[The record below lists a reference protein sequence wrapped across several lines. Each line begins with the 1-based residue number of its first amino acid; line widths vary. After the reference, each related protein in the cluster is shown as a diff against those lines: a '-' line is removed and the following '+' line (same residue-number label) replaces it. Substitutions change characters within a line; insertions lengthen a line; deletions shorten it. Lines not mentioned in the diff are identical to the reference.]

1 MAQEN
6 WRNKVALN
14 LYKLENSNGM
24 TAEQERII
32 NLTKALNQHNY
43 NYYVLSNPTISDFEF
58 DKMLE
63 ELADLEKRFPEFRQP
78 DSPTLR
84 VGSDISNEFKTVA
97 HDYRMLSLGNTYSEG
112 EITEFYN
119 RIVKEIEQ
127 KPEIIC
133 ELKFDGA
140 SISVKYENGQF
151 VRAVTRGDGEK
162 GDDVTENIRTV
173 KSIPLSINSTELPDK
188 FEIRGEIIMPHKSF
202 DALNAE
208 RLEIGDTP
216 FANCR
221 NATSGSIKLI
231 NPKEVAKR
239 GLDCYFYY
247 MMGRNLPAKTHYE
260 CMQVLRKAGFKISD
274 HVKLCHSLQE
284 IFDFIHYW
292 DTERRNLPFDI
303 DGIVLKVNSY
313 AQQEMLG
320 FTAKNPRW
328 AIAYKFK
335 AEQVSTR
342 LLSIDYQ
349 VGRTGAIT
357 PVANLE
363 PVQLAGTVVK
373 RASLH
378 NADQIAL
385 LDIRVGDMVYVEKG
399 GEIIPKIVGVESHD
413 VFSEK
418 TQFITKCPECGAELV
433 RVEGEAKHFC
443 PNSNNCPPQ
452 IKGKIEHF
460 VSRKAMNIETIGE
473 ETVALMYD
481 AGLVHNIADLY
492 DLTKEQVLKLDR
504 MADKSAEN
512 IISGIENSKQVPFER
527 VVYALGIRHVGET
540 MAKKLAFAMK
550 DIETLSNATVEQ
562 LVAVGDIGE
571 IIAQSIV
578 DYFSND
584 DNVKIVARLI
594 DAGLQF
600 KVKEQEKL
608 SSSLDGMSVIISGTF
623 THYSR
628 DEIKKVIELHGG
640 KNVSSIS
647 KNTDLFVTGENI
659 GPAKLEKATKL
670 NIKMVDEEEF
680 RKMIGVSDQSMND
693 LLSDI
698 AENISGY
705 RENHINND
713 NDTYRLAE

>member
-1 MAQEN
+1 
-6 WRNKVALN
+6 
-14 LYKLENSNGM
+14 M

-32 NLTKALNQHNY
+32 ALTKALNQHNY

-173 KSIPLSINSTELPDK
+173 KSIPLSINSAELPDK

-208 RLEIGDTP
+208 RMEIGDTP

-260 CMQVLRKAGFKISD
+260 CMQVLRRAGFKISD

-512 IISGIENSKQVPFER
+512 IIKGIESSKQVPFER

-680 RKMIGVSDQSMND
+680 RRMIGE
-693 LLSDI
+693 I
-698 AENISGY
+698 
-705 RENHINND
+705 
-713 NDTYRLAE
+713 

>member
-1 MAQEN
+1 M
-6 WRNKVALN
+6 
-14 LYKLENSNGM
+14 
-24 TAEQERII
+24 
-32 NLTKALNQHNY
+32 
-43 NYYVLSNPTISDFEF
+43 LSNPTISDFEF

-173 KSIPLSINSTELPDK
+173 KSIPLSIDSSELPDK

-208 RLEIGDTP
+208 RIEIGDTP

-260 CMQVLRKAGFKISD
+260 CMQVLRRAGFKISD

-363 PVQLAGTVVK
+363 PVQLAGTIVK

-512 IISGIENSKQVPFER
+512 IINGIESSKQVPFER

-540 MAKKLAFAMK
+540 MAKKLAFALK

-571 IIAQSIV
+571 VIAQSIV

-584 DNVKIVARLI
+584 ENVKIVARLI

-608 SSSLDGMSVIISGTF
+608 SSSLEGMSVIISGTF

-670 NIKMVDEEEF
+670 NIKMVDEDEF
-680 RKMIGVSDQSMND
+680 RRMIG
-693 LLSDI
+693 
-698 AENISGY
+698 
-705 RENHINND
+705 D
-713 NDTYRLAE
+713 NG

>member
-1 MAQEN
+1 
-6 WRNKVALN
+6 
-14 LYKLENSNGM
+14 M
-24 TAEQERII
+24 TVEQERII
-32 NLTKALNQHNY
+32 SLTKVLNQHNY

-78 DSPTLR
+78 DSPTMR

-173 KSIPLSINSTELPDK
+173 KSIPLSINSAELPDK

-208 RLEIGDTP
+208 RIEIGDTP

-260 CMQVLRKAGFKISD
+260 CMQVLRRAGFKISD

-363 PVQLAGTVVK
+363 PVQLAGTIVK

-512 IISGIENSKQVPFER
+512 IIKGIESSKQVPFER

-540 MAKKLAFAMK
+540 MAKKLAFALK

-571 IIAQSIV
+571 VIAQSIV
-578 DYFSND
+578 DYFAND

-608 SSSLDGMSVIISGTF
+608 SSSLEGLSVIISGTF

-670 NIKMVDEEEF
+670 NIKMVDEDEF
-680 RKMIGVSDQSMND
+680 RRMIG
-693 LLSDI
+693 
-698 AENISGY
+698 ENG
-705 RENHINND
+705 
-713 NDTYRLAE
+713 

>member
-1 MAQEN
+1 
-6 WRNKVALN
+6 
-14 LYKLENSNGM
+14 M

-32 NLTKALNQHNY
+32 SLTKVLNQHNY
-43 NYYVLSNPTISDFEF
+43 NYYVLNNPTISDFEF

-173 KSIPLSINSTELPDK
+173 KSIPLSIDSSELPDK

-208 RLEIGDTP
+208 RIEIGDTP

-260 CMQVLRKAGFKISD
+260 CMQVLRRAGFKISD

-363 PVQLAGTVVK
+363 PVQLAGTIVK

-512 IISGIENSKQVPFER
+512 IIKGIESSKQVPFER

-540 MAKKLAFAMK
+540 MAKKLAFALK

-571 IIAQSIV
+571 VIAQSIV

-608 SSSLDGMSVIISGTF
+608 SSSLEGLSVIISGTF

-670 NIKMVDEEEF
+670 NIKMVNEDEF
-680 RKMIGVSDQSMND
+680 RKIIGD
-693 LLSDI
+693 
-698 AENISGY
+698 E
-705 RENHINND
+705 
-713 NDTYRLAE
+713 

>member
-1 MAQEN
+1 
-6 WRNKVALN
+6 
-14 LYKLENSNGM
+14 M

-32 NLTKALNQHNY
+32 NLTKVLNQHNY
-43 NYYVLSNPTISDFEF
+43 NYYVLNNPTISDFEF

-173 KSIPLSINSTELPDK
+173 KSIPLSINSAELPDK

-512 IISGIENSKQVPFER
+512 IISGIESSKQVPFER

-600 KVKEQEKL
+600 KVQEQEKL
-608 SSSLDGMSVIISGTF
+608 SSSLEGMSVIISGTF

-680 RKMIGVSDQSMND
+680 RKMIG
-693 LLSDI
+693 
-698 AENISGY
+698 ENG
-705 RENHINND
+705 
-713 NDTYRLAE
+713 

>member
-1 MAQEN
+1 
-6 WRNKVALN
+6 
-14 LYKLENSNGM
+14 M

-32 NLTKALNQHNY
+32 SLTKVLNQHNY

-173 KSIPLSINSTELPDK
+173 KSIPLSINSAELPDK

-208 RLEIGDTP
+208 RIEIGDTP

-260 CMQVLRKAGFKISD
+260 CMQVLRRAGFKISD

-363 PVQLAGTVVK
+363 PVQLAGTIVK

-512 IISGIENSKQVPFER
+512 IIKGIESSKQVPFER

-540 MAKKLAFAMK
+540 MAKKLAFALK

-571 IIAQSIV
+571 VIAQSIV
-578 DYFSND
+578 DYFA
-584 DNVKIVARLI
+584 NVENLKIVARLI

-608 SSSLDGMSVIISGTF
+608 SSSLEGLSVIISGTF

-670 NIKMVDEEEF
+670 NIKMVDEDEF
-680 RKMIGVSDQSMND
+680 RRMIG
-693 LLSDI
+693 
-698 AENISGY
+698 ENG
-705 RENHINND
+705 
-713 NDTYRLAE
+713 

>member
-1 MAQEN
+1 
-6 WRNKVALN
+6 
-14 LYKLENSNGM
+14 
-24 TAEQERII
+24 
-32 NLTKALNQHNY
+32 
-43 NYYVLSNPTISDFEF
+43 
-58 DKMLE
+58 
-63 ELADLEKRFPEFRQP
+63 
-78 DSPTLR
+78 
-84 VGSDISNEFKTVA
+84 
-97 HDYRMLSLGNTYSEG
+97 
-112 EITEFYN
+112 
-119 RIVKEIEQ
+119 
-127 KPEIIC
+127 
-133 ELKFDGA
+133 
-140 SISVKYENGQF
+140 
-151 VRAVTRGDGEK
+151 
-162 GDDVTENIRTV
+162 
-173 KSIPLSINSTELPDK
+173 
-188 FEIRGEIIMPHKSF
+188 
-202 DALNAE
+202 
-208 RLEIGDTP
+208 
-216 FANCR
+216 
-221 NATSGSIKLI
+221 
-231 NPKEVAKR
+231 
-239 GLDCYFYY
+239 
-247 MMGRNLPAKTHYE
+247 
-260 CMQVLRKAGFKISD
+260 MQVLRRAGFKISD

-363 PVQLAGTVVK
+363 PVQLAGTIVK

-433 RVEGEAKHFC
+433 RIEGEAKHFC

-512 IISGIENSKQVPFER
+512 IIKGIESSKQVPFER

-540 MAKKLAFAMK
+540 MAKKLAFALK
-550 DIETLSNATVEQ
+550 DIETLSSATVEQ

-571 IIAQSIV
+571 VIAQSIV

-584 DNVKIVARLI
+584 ENVKIVVRLI

-608 SSSLDGMSVIISGTF
+608 SSSLEGMSVIISGTF

-670 NIKMVDEEEF
+670 NIKMVDEDEF
-680 RKMIGVSDQSMND
+680 RRMIG
-693 LLSDI
+693 
-698 AENISGY
+698 ENG
-705 RENHINND
+705 
-713 NDTYRLAE
+713 

>member
-1 MAQEN
+1 
-6 WRNKVALN
+6 
-14 LYKLENSNGM
+14 M

-32 NLTKALNQHNY
+32 NLTKVLNQHNY

-63 ELADLEKRFPEFRQP
+63 ELTNLEKRFPEFRQP

-84 VGSDISNEFKTVA
+84 VGSDISNEFQPVA

-173 KSIPLSINSTELPDK
+173 KSIPLSIDSSELPDK
-188 FEIRGEIIMPHKSF
+188 FEIRGEIIMPHKRF

-208 RLEIGDTP
+208 RIEIGDTP

-260 CMQVLRKAGFKISD
+260 CMQVLRRAGFKISD

-363 PVQLAGTVVK
+363 PVQLAGTIVK

-433 RVEGEAKHFC
+433 RVDGEAKHFC

-512 IISGIENSKQVPFER
+512 IIKGIESSKQVPFER

-540 MAKKLAFAMK
+540 MAKKLAFALK
-550 DIETLSNATVEQ
+550 DVETLSSATVEQ

-571 IIAQSIV
+571 VIAQSIV

-584 DNVKIVARLI
+584 ENVKIVARLI

-608 SSSLDGMSVIISGTF
+608 SSSLEGMSVIISGTF

-680 RKMIGVSDQSMND
+680 RRMIG
-693 LLSDI
+693 
-698 AENISGY
+698 EN
-705 RENHINND
+705 
-713 NDTYRLAE
+713 

>member
-1 MAQEN
+1 
-6 WRNKVALN
+6 
-14 LYKLENSNGM
+14 M

-32 NLTKALNQHNY
+32 SLTKVLNQHNY
-43 NYYVLSNPTISDFEF
+43 NYYVLNNPTISDFEF

-78 DSPTLR
+78 DSPTMR

-127 KPEIIC
+127 EPEIIC

-140 SISVKYENGQF
+140 SISVKYDNGQF

-173 KSIPLSINSTELPDK
+173 KSIPLSIDSSELPDK

-208 RLEIGDTP
+208 RIEIGDTP

-260 CMQVLRKAGFKISD
+260 CMQVLRRAGFKISD
-274 HVKLCHSLQE
+274 HIKLCHSLQE

-363 PVQLAGTVVK
+363 PVQLAGTIVK

-413 VFSEK
+413 IFSEK

-512 IISGIENSKQVPFER
+512 IIKGIESSKQVPFER

-540 MAKKLAFAMK
+540 MAKKLAFALK
-550 DIETLSNATVEQ
+550 DIETLSCATVEQ

-571 IIAQSIV
+571 VIAQSIV

-584 DNVKIVARLI
+584 ENVKIVARLI

-600 KVKEQEKL
+600 KVQEQEKL
-608 SSSLDGMSVIISGTF
+608 SSSLEGLSVIISGTF

-670 NIKMVDEEEF
+670 NIKMVDEDEF
-680 RKMIGVSDQSMND
+680 RRMIGE
-693 LLSDI
+693 L
-698 AENISGY
+698 
-705 RENHINND
+705 
-713 NDTYRLAE
+713 

>member
-1 MAQEN
+1 
-6 WRNKVALN
+6 
-14 LYKLENSNGM
+14 M

-32 NLTKALNQHNY
+32 SLTKVLNQHNY

-63 ELADLEKRFPEFRQP
+63 ELTDLEKRFPEFRQP

-127 KPEIIC
+127 EPEIIC

-208 RLEIGDTP
+208 RIEIGDTP

-260 CMQVLRKAGFKISD
+260 CMQVLRRAGFKISD
-274 HVKLCHSLQE
+274 HIKLCHSLQE

-363 PVQLAGTVVK
+363 PVQLAGTIVK

-540 MAKKLAFAMK
+540 MAKKLAFALK
-550 DIETLSNATVEQ
+550 DIESLSNATVEQ

-571 IIAQSIV
+571 VIAQSIV

-584 DNVKIVARLI
+584 ENVKIVARLI

-600 KVKEQEKL
+600 KVQEQEKL

-670 NIKMVDEEEF
+670 NIKMVDEDEF
-680 RKMIGVSDQSMND
+680 RKMIGES
-693 LLSDI
+693 
-698 AENISGY
+698 
-705 RENHINND
+705 
-713 NDTYRLAE
+713 

>member
-1 MAQEN
+1 
-6 WRNKVALN
+6 
-14 LYKLENSNGM
+14 M

-32 NLTKALNQHNY
+32 SLTKALNQHNY

-63 ELADLEKRFPEFRQP
+63 ELSDLEKRFPEFRQP
-78 DSPTLR
+78 DSPTMR

-127 KPEIIC
+127 EPEIIC

-140 SISVKYENGQF
+140 SISVKYDNGQF

-173 KSIPLSINSTELPDK
+173 KSIPLSIDSSELPDK

-202 DALNAE
+202 NALNAE
-208 RLEIGDTP
+208 RIEIGDTP

-260 CMQVLRKAGFKISD
+260 CMQVLRRAGFKISD
-274 HVKLCHSLQE
+274 HIKLCHSLQE

-363 PVQLAGTVVK
+363 PVQLAGTIVK

-433 RVEGEAKHFC
+433 REDGEAKHFC

-460 VSRKAMNIETIGE
+460 VSRKAMNIESIGE

-492 DLTKEQVLKLDR
+492 DLTKDQVLKLDR

-512 IISGIENSKQVPFER
+512 IIKGIESSKQVPFER

-540 MAKKLAFAMK
+540 MAKKLAFALK
-550 DIETLSNATVEQ
+550 DIDTLSCATVEQ

-571 IIAQSIV
+571 VIAQSIV

-584 DNVKIVARLI
+584 ENVKIVARLI

-600 KVKEQEKL
+600 KVQEQKKL

-670 NIKMVDEEEF
+670 NIKMVDEDEF
-680 RKMIGVSDQSMND
+680 RRMIGE
-693 LLSDI
+693 L
-698 AENISGY
+698 
-705 RENHINND
+705 
-713 NDTYRLAE
+713 

>member
-1 MAQEN
+1 
-6 WRNKVALN
+6 
-14 LYKLENSNGM
+14 M

-32 NLTKALNQHNY
+32 NLTKVLNQHNY
-43 NYYVLSNPTISDFEF
+43 NYYVLNNPTISDFEF

-78 DSPTLR
+78 DSPTMR

-127 KPEIIC
+127 EPEIIC

-140 SISVKYENGQF
+140 SISVKYDNGQF

-173 KSIPLSINSTELPDK
+173 KSIPLSIDSSELPDK

-208 RLEIGDTP
+208 RIEIGDTP

-260 CMQVLRKAGFKISD
+260 CMQVLRRAGFKISD

-363 PVQLAGTVVK
+363 PVQLAGTIVK

-512 IISGIENSKQVPFER
+512 IIKGIESSKQVPFER

-540 MAKKLAFAMK
+540 MAKKLAFALK
-550 DIETLSNATVEQ
+550 DVETLSSATVEQ
-562 LVAVGDIGE
+562 LVAVGDIGYV
-571 IIAQSIV
+571 IAQSIV

-584 DNVKIVARLI
+584 ENVKIVARLI

-608 SSSLDGMSVIISGTF
+608 SSSLEGMSVIISGTF

-680 RKMIGVSDQSMND
+680 RRMIG
-693 LLSDI
+693 
-698 AENISGY
+698 ENG
-705 RENHINND
+705 
-713 NDTYRLAE
+713 

>member
-1 MAQEN
+1 
-6 WRNKVALN
+6 
-14 LYKLENSNGM
+14 M

-32 NLTKALNQHNY
+32 NLTKVLNQHNY
-43 NYYVLSNPTISDFEF
+43 NYYVLNNPTISDFEF

-78 DSPTLR
+78 DSPTMR

-112 EITEFYN
+112 EITDFYN

-127 KPEIIC
+127 DPEIIC

-140 SISVKYENGQF
+140 SISVKYDNGQF

-173 KSIPLSINSTELPDK
+173 KSIPLSIDSSELPDK

-208 RLEIGDTP
+208 RIEIGDTP

-260 CMQVLRKAGFKISD
+260 CMQVLRRAGFKISD
-274 HVKLCHSLQE
+274 HIKLCHSLQE

-363 PVQLAGTVVK
+363 PVQLAGTIVK

-433 RVEGEAKHFC
+433 REDGEAKHFC

-540 MAKKLAFAMK
+540 MAKKLAFALK
-550 DIETLSNATVEQ
+550 DVETLSSATVEQ

-571 IIAQSIV
+571 VIAQSIV

-584 DNVKIVARLI
+584 ENVKIVARLI

-680 RKMIGVSDQSMND
+680 RRMIG
-693 LLSDI
+693 
-698 AENISGY
+698 EN
-705 RENHINND
+705 
-713 NDTYRLAE
+713 

>member
-1 MAQEN
+1 
-6 WRNKVALN
+6 
-14 LYKLENSNGM
+14 M

-32 NLTKALNQHNY
+32 NLTKVLNQHNY
-43 NYYVLSNPTISDFEF
+43 NYYVLNNPTISDFEF

-63 ELADLEKRFPEFRQP
+63 ELADLEKRFPDFRQP
-78 DSPTLR
+78 DSPTMR

-97 HDYRMLSLGNTYSEG
+97 HDYRMLSLGNTYSEA

-127 KPEIIC
+127 EPEIIC

-140 SISVKYENGQF
+140 SISVKYDNGQF

-173 KSIPLSINSTELPDK
+173 KSIPLSIDSSELPDK

-260 CMQVLRKAGFKISD
+260 CMQVLRRAGFKISD
-274 HVKLCHSLQE
+274 HIKLCHSLQE

-363 PVQLAGTVVK
+363 PVQLAGTIVK

-512 IISGIENSKQVPFER
+512 IIKGIESSKQVPFER

-540 MAKKLAFAMK
+540 MAKKLAFALK
-550 DIETLSNATVEQ
+550 DIETLSSATVEQ

-680 RKMIGVSDQSMND
+680 RRMIG
-693 LLSDI
+693 
-698 AENISGY
+698 EN
-705 RENHINND
+705 
-713 NDTYRLAE
+713 

>member
-1 MAQEN
+1 
-6 WRNKVALN
+6 
-14 LYKLENSNGM
+14 M

-32 NLTKALNQHNY
+32 SLTKVLNQHNY

-63 ELADLEKRFPEFRQP
+63 ELTVLEKRFPEFRQP

-112 EITEFYN
+112 EITDFYN

-173 KSIPLSINSTELPDK
+173 KSIPLSINSAELPDK

-208 RLEIGDTP
+208 RIEIGDTP

-260 CMQVLRKAGFKISD
+260 CMQVLRRAGFKISD

-363 PVQLAGTVVK
+363 PVQLAGTIVK

-512 IISGIENSKQVPFER
+512 IIKGIESSKQVPFER

-540 MAKKLAFAMK
+540 MAKKLAFALK

-571 IIAQSIV
+571 VIAQSIV
-578 DYFSND
+578 DYFA
-584 DNVKIVARLI
+584 NVENLKIVARLI

-600 KVKEQEKL
+600 KVQEQEKL
-608 SSSLDGMSVIISGTF
+608 SSSLEGMSVIISGTF

-670 NIKMVDEEEF
+670 NIRMVDEDEF
-680 RKMIGVSDQSMND
+680 RRMIG
-693 LLSDI
+693 
-698 AENISGY
+698 EN
-705 RENHINND
+705 
-713 NDTYRLAE
+713 

>member
-1 MAQEN
+1 
-6 WRNKVALN
+6 
-14 LYKLENSNGM
+14 M
-24 TAEQERII
+24 TVEQERII
-32 NLTKALNQHNY
+32 SLTKVLNQYNY
-43 NYYVLSNPTISDFEF
+43 NYYVLNNPTISDFEF

-78 DSPTLR
+78 DSPTMR

-173 KSIPLSINSTELPDK
+173 KSIPLSIDSSELPDK

-208 RLEIGDTP
+208 RIEIGDTP

-260 CMQVLRKAGFKISD
+260 CMQVLRRAGFKISD

-363 PVQLAGTVVK
+363 PVQLAGTIVK

-512 IISGIENSKQVPFER
+512 IINGIESSKQVPFER

-540 MAKKLAFAMK
+540 MAKKLAFALK
-550 DIETLSNATVEQ
+550 NIETLSNATVEQ

-571 IIAQSIV
+571 VIAQSIV
-578 DYFSND
+578 DYFA
-584 DNVKIVARLI
+584 NVENLKIVARLI

-600 KVKEQEKL
+600 KVQEQEKL
-608 SSSLDGMSVIISGTF
+608 SSSLEGMSVIISGTF

-670 NIKMVDEEEF
+670 NIKMVDEDEF
-680 RKMIGVSDQSMND
+680 RRMIG
-693 LLSDI
+693 
-698 AENISGY
+698 EN
-705 RENHINND
+705 
-713 NDTYRLAE
+713 

>member
-1 MAQEN
+1 
-6 WRNKVALN
+6 
-14 LYKLENSNGM
+14 M

-32 NLTKALNQHNY
+32 SLTKVLNQHNY
-43 NYYVLSNPTISDFEF
+43 NYYVLNNPTISDFEF

-63 ELADLEKRFPEFRQP
+63 ELTDLEKRFPEFRQP
-78 DSPTLR
+78 DSPTMR

-173 KSIPLSINSTELPDK
+173 KSIPLSINSAELPDK
-188 FEIRGEIIMPHKSF
+188 FEIRGEIIMPHKTF

-208 RLEIGDTP
+208 RIEIGDTP

-260 CMQVLRKAGFKISD
+260 CMQVLRRAGFKISD

-363 PVQLAGTVVK
+363 PVQLAGTIVK

-512 IISGIENSKQVPFER
+512 IIKGIESSKQVPFER

-540 MAKKLAFAMK
+540 MAKKLAFALK

-571 IIAQSIV
+571 VIAQSIV
-578 DYFSND
+578 DYFA
-584 DNVKIVARLI
+584 NVENLKIVARLI

-600 KVKEQEKL
+600 KVQEQEKL
-608 SSSLDGMSVIISGTF
+608 SSSLEGLSVIISGTF

-670 NIKMVDEEEF
+670 NIRMVDEDEF
-680 RKMIGVSDQSMND
+680 RRMIG
-693 LLSDI
+693 
-698 AENISGY
+698 EN
-705 RENHINND
+705 
-713 NDTYRLAE
+713 

>member
-1 MAQEN
+1 
-6 WRNKVALN
+6 
-14 LYKLENSNGM
+14 M

-32 NLTKALNQHNY
+32 NLTKVLNQHNY
-43 NYYVLSNPTISDFEF
+43 NYYVLNNPTISDFEF

-173 KSIPLSINSTELPDK
+173 KSIPLSINSAELPDK

-512 IISGIENSKQVPFER
+512 IISGIESSKQVPFER

-600 KVKEQEKL
+600 KVQEQEKL
-608 SSSLDGMSVIISGTF
+608 SSSLEGMSVIISGTF

-680 RKMIGVSDQSMND
+680 RKMSG
-693 LLSDI
+693 
-698 AENISGY
+698 ENG
-705 RENHINND
+705 
-713 NDTYRLAE
+713 

>member
-1 MAQEN
+1 
-6 WRNKVALN
+6 
-14 LYKLENSNGM
+14 M

-32 NLTKALNQHNY
+32 NLTKVLNQHNY
-43 NYYVLSNPTISDFEF
+43 NYYVLNNPTISDFEF

-78 DSPTLR
+78 DSPTMR

-127 KPEIIC
+127 EPEIIC

-140 SISVKYENGQF
+140 SISVKYDNGQF

-173 KSIPLSINSTELPDK
+173 KSIPLSIDSSELPDK

-208 RLEIGDTP
+208 RIEIGDTP

-260 CMQVLRKAGFKISD
+260 CMQVLRRAGFKISD

-433 RVEGEAKHFC
+433 REDGEAKHFC

-512 IISGIENSKQVPFER
+512 IIKGIESSKQVPFER

-540 MAKKLAFAMK
+540 MAKKLAFALK
-550 DIETLSNATVEQ
+550 DIETLSSATVEQ

-571 IIAQSIV
+571 VIAQSIV

-584 DNVKIVARLI
+584 ENVKIVARLI

-608 SSSLDGMSVIISGTF
+608 SSSLEGMSVIISGTF

-680 RKMIGVSDQSMND
+680 RRMIG
-693 LLSDI
+693 
-698 AENISGY
+698 EN
-705 RENHINND
+705 
-713 NDTYRLAE
+713 

>member
-1 MAQEN
+1 
-6 WRNKVALN
+6 
-14 LYKLENSNGM
+14 
-24 TAEQERII
+24 
-32 NLTKALNQHNY
+32 
-43 NYYVLSNPTISDFEF
+43 SNPTISYFEF

-119 RIVKEIEQ
+119 RVVKEIEQ

-173 KSIPLSINSTELPDK
+173 KSIPLSINSAELPDK

-208 RLEIGDTP
+208 RIEIGDTP

-260 CMQVLRKAGFKISD
+260 CMQVLRRAGFKISD

-363 PVQLAGTVVK
+363 PVQLAGTIVK

-492 DLTKEQVLKLDR
+492 DLTKEKVMKLDR

-512 IISGIENSKQVPFER
+512 IIKGIESSKQVPFER

-540 MAKKLAFAMK
+540 MAKKLAFALK

-571 IIAQSIV
+571 VIAQSIV
-578 DYFSND
+578 DYFAND

-608 SSSLDGMSVIISGTF
+608 SSSLEGLSVIISGTF

-670 NIKMVDEEEF
+670 NIKMVDEDEF
-680 RKMIGVSDQSMND
+680 RRMIGE
-693 LLSDI
+693 L
-698 AENISGY
+698 
-705 RENHINND
+705 
-713 NDTYRLAE
+713 

>member
-1 MAQEN
+1 
-6 WRNKVALN
+6 
-14 LYKLENSNGM
+14 M

-32 NLTKALNQHNY
+32 SLTKVLNQHNY
-43 NYYVLSNPTISDFEF
+43 NYYVLNNPTISDFEF

-78 DSPTLR
+78 DSPTMR

-127 KPEIIC
+127 EPEIIC

-140 SISVKYENGQF
+140 SISVKYENGHF

-173 KSIPLSINSTELPDK
+173 KSIPLSIDSSELPDK

-208 RLEIGDTP
+208 RIEIGDTP

-260 CMQVLRKAGFKISD
+260 CMQVLRRAGFKISD
-274 HVKLCHSLQE
+274 HIKLCHSLQE

-363 PVQLAGTVVK
+363 PVQLAGTIVK

-512 IISGIENSKQVPFER
+512 IIKGIESSKQVPFER

-540 MAKKLAFAMK
+540 MAKKLAFALK
-550 DIETLSNATVEQ
+550 DIETLSSATVEQ

-571 IIAQSIV
+571 VIAQSIV
-578 DYFSND
+578 DYFANN

-600 KVKEQEKL
+600 KVQEQEKL
-608 SSSLDGMSVIISGTF
+608 SSSLEGLSVIISGTF

-680 RKMIGVSDQSMND
+680 RKMIG
-693 LLSDI
+693 
-698 AENISGY
+698 
-705 RENHINND
+705 D
-713 NDTYRLAE
+713 N

>member
-1 MAQEN
+1 
-6 WRNKVALN
+6 
-14 LYKLENSNGM
+14 M

-32 NLTKALNQHNY
+32 SLTKVLNQHNY

-63 ELADLEKRFPEFRQP
+63 ELTDLEKRFPEFRQP

-173 KSIPLSINSTELPDK
+173 KSIPLSINSAELPDK

-208 RLEIGDTP
+208 RIEIGDTP

-260 CMQVLRKAGFKISD
+260 CMQVLRRAGFKISD

-363 PVQLAGTVVK
+363 PVQLAGTIVK

-512 IISGIENSKQVPFER
+512 IIKGIESSKQVPFER

-540 MAKKLAFAMK
+540 MAKKLAFALK

-571 IIAQSIV
+571 VIAQSIV
-578 DYFSND
+578 DYFA
-584 DNVKIVARLI
+584 NVENLKIVARLI

-600 KVKEQEKL
+600 KVQEQEKL
-608 SSSLDGMSVIISGTF
+608 SSSLEGMSVIISGTF

-670 NIKMVDEEEF
+670 NIRMVDEDEF
-680 RKMIGVSDQSMND
+680 RRMIG
-693 LLSDI
+693 
-698 AENISGY
+698 EN
-705 RENHINND
+705 
-713 NDTYRLAE
+713 

>member
-1 MAQEN
+1 MSAEN
-6 WRNKVALN
+6 D
-14 LYKLENSNGM
+14 
-24 TAEQERII
+24 RII
-32 NLTKALNQHNY
+32 SLTKVLNQHNY
-43 NYYVLSNPTISDFEF
+43 NYYVLNNPTISDFEF

-63 ELADLEKRFPEFRQP
+63 ELTDLEKRFPEFRQP

-127 KPEIIC
+127 EPEIIC

-140 SISVKYENGQF
+140 SISVKYDNGQF

-173 KSIPLSINSTELPDK
+173 KSIPLSIDSSELPDK

-208 RLEIGDTP
+208 RIEIGDTP

-260 CMQVLRKAGFKISD
+260 CMQVLRRAGFKISD

-363 PVQLAGTVVK
+363 PVQLAGTIVK

-433 RVEGEAKHFC
+433 RLEGEAKHFC

-512 IISGIENSKQVPFER
+512 IIKGIESSKQVPFER

-540 MAKKLAFAMK
+540 MAKKLAFALK

-571 IIAQSIV
+571 VIAQSIV
-578 DYFSND
+578 DYFA
-584 DNVKIVARLI
+584 NVENLKIVARLI

-600 KVKEQEKL
+600 KVQEQEKL
-608 SSSLDGMSVIISGTF
+608 SSSLEGMSVIISGTF

-670 NIKMVDEEEF
+670 NIRMVDEEEF
-680 RKMIGVSDQSMND
+680 RRMIG
-693 LLSDI
+693 
-698 AENISGY
+698 EN
-705 RENHINND
+705 
-713 NDTYRLAE
+713 

>member
-1 MAQEN
+1 MLSRSEYSLIFAI
-6 WRNKVALN
+6 
-14 LYKLENSNGM
+14 KLVFTM

-32 NLTKALNQHNY
+32 NLTKVLNQHNY
-43 NYYVLSNPTISDFEF
+43 NYYVLNNPTISDFEF

-78 DSPTLR
+78 DSPTMR

-112 EITEFYN
+112 EITDFYN

-127 KPEIIC
+127 DPEIIC

-140 SISVKYENGQF
+140 SISVKYDNGQF

-173 KSIPLSINSTELPDK
+173 KSIPLSIDSSELPDK

-208 RLEIGDTP
+208 RIEIGDTP

-260 CMQVLRKAGFKISD
+260 CMQVLRRAGFKISD
-274 HVKLCHSLQE
+274 HIKLCHSLQE

-363 PVQLAGTVVK
+363 PVQLAGTIVK

-433 RVEGEAKHFC
+433 REDGEAKHFC

-540 MAKKLAFAMK
+540 MAKKLAFALK
-550 DIETLSNATVEQ
+550 DVETLSSATVEQ

-571 IIAQSIV
+571 VIAQSIV

-584 DNVKIVARLI
+584 ENVKIVARLI

-680 RKMIGVSDQSMND
+680 RRMIG
-693 LLSDI
+693 
-698 AENISGY
+698 EN
-705 RENHINND
+705 
-713 NDTYRLAE
+713 

>member
-1 MAQEN
+1 MADILFMTDFLAFGFRCDKCYLLFAYLNYIEYFYKIEN
-6 WRNKVALN
+6 I
-14 LYKLENSNGM
+14 SSM

-363 PVQLAGTVVK
+363 PVQLAGTIVK

-413 VFSEK
+413 VFSGK

-492 DLTKEQVLKLDR
+492 DLTKDQVLKLDR

-512 IISGIENSKQVPFER
+512 IISGIENSKRVPFER

-600 KVKEQEKL
+600 RVKEQEKL
-608 SSSLDGMSVIISGTF
+608 SSSLEGMSVIISGTF

-640 KNVSSIS
+640 NNVSSIS

-680 RKMIGVSDQSMND
+680 RRMIG
-693 LLSDI
+693 
-698 AENISGY
+698 ENG
-705 RENHINND
+705 
-713 NDTYRLAE
+713 

>member
-1 MAQEN
+1 
-6 WRNKVALN
+6 
-14 LYKLENSNGM
+14 M

-32 NLTKALNQHNY
+32 NLTKVLNQHNY
-43 NYYVLSNPTISDFEF
+43 NYYVLNNPTISDFEF

-78 DSPTLR
+78 DSPTMR

-127 KPEIIC
+127 EPEIIC

-173 KSIPLSINSTELPDK
+173 KSIPLSIDSSELPDK

-208 RLEIGDTP
+208 RIEIGDTP

-260 CMQVLRKAGFKISD
+260 CMQVLRRAGFKISD
-274 HVKLCHSLQE
+274 HIKLCHSLQE

-363 PVQLAGTVVK
+363 PVQLAGTIVK

-433 RVEGEAKHFC
+433 REDGEAKHFC

-512 IISGIENSKQVPFER
+512 IIKGIESSKHVPFER

-540 MAKKLAFAMK
+540 MAKKLAFALK

-571 IIAQSIV
+571 VIAQSIV

-584 DNVKIVARLI
+584 ENVKIVARLI

-608 SSSLDGMSVIISGTF
+608 SSSLEGMSVIISGTF

-680 RKMIGVSDQSMND
+680 RRMIG
-693 LLSDI
+693 
-698 AENISGY
+698 EN
-705 RENHINND
+705 
-713 NDTYRLAE
+713 

>member
-1 MAQEN
+1 
-6 WRNKVALN
+6 
-14 LYKLENSNGM
+14 M

-32 NLTKALNQHNY
+32 NLTKVLNQHNY
-43 NYYVLSNPTISDFEF
+43 NYYVLNNPTISDFEF

-78 DSPTLR
+78 DSPTMR

-173 KSIPLSINSTELPDK
+173 KSIPLSINSAELPDK

-363 PVQLAGTVVK
+363 PVQLAGTIVK

-460 VSRKAMNIETIGE
+460 VSRKAMNVETIGE

-492 DLTKEQVLKLDR
+492 DLTKDQVLKLDR

-550 DIETLSNATVEQ
+550 DIETLSNATVDQ

-680 RKMIGVSDQSMND
+680 RRMIG
-693 LLSDI
+693 
-698 AENISGY
+698 EN
-705 RENHINND
+705 
-713 NDTYRLAE
+713 

>member
-1 MAQEN
+1 
-6 WRNKVALN
+6 
-14 LYKLENSNGM
+14 M

-32 NLTKALNQHNY
+32 SLTKVLNQHNY

-78 DSPTLR
+78 DSPTMR

-173 KSIPLSINSTELPDK
+173 KSIPLSINSAELPDK

-208 RLEIGDTP
+208 RIEIGDTP

-260 CMQVLRKAGFKISD
+260 CMQVLRRAGFKISD

-363 PVQLAGTVVK
+363 PVQLAGTIVK

-512 IISGIENSKQVPFER
+512 IIKGIESSKQVPFER

-540 MAKKLAFAMK
+540 MAKKLAFALK

-571 IIAQSIV
+571 VIAQSIV
-578 DYFSND
+578 DYFAND

-608 SSSLDGMSVIISGTF
+608 SSSLEGMSVIISGTF

-670 NIKMVDEEEF
+670 NIRMVDEDEF
-680 RKMIGVSDQSMND
+680 RRMIG
-693 LLSDI
+693 
-698 AENISGY
+698 EN
-705 RENHINND
+705 
-713 NDTYRLAE
+713 

>member
-1 MAQEN
+1 
-6 WRNKVALN
+6 
-14 LYKLENSNGM
+14 M

-32 NLTKALNQHNY
+32 NLTKVLNQHNY
-43 NYYVLSNPTISDFEF
+43 NYYVLNNPTISDFEF

-78 DSPTLR
+78 DSPTMR

-127 KPEIIC
+127 EPEIIC

-173 KSIPLSINSTELPDK
+173 KSIPLSIDSSELPDK

-208 RLEIGDTP
+208 RIEIGDTP

-260 CMQVLRKAGFKISD
+260 CMQVLRRAGFKISD
-274 HVKLCHSLQE
+274 HIKLCHSLQE

-363 PVQLAGTVVK
+363 PVQLAGTIVK

-492 DLTKEQVLKLDR
+492 DLTKEHVLKLDR

-540 MAKKLAFAMK
+540 MAKKLAFALK

-571 IIAQSIV
+571 VIAQSIV

-584 DNVKIVARLI
+584 ENVKIGARLI

-608 SSSLDGMSVIISGTF
+608 SSSLEGMSVIISGTF

-680 RKMIGVSDQSMND
+680 RRMIG
-693 LLSDI
+693 
-698 AENISGY
+698 EN
-705 RENHINND
+705 
-713 NDTYRLAE
+713 

>member
-1 MAQEN
+1 
-6 WRNKVALN
+6 
-14 LYKLENSNGM
+14 M

-32 NLTKALNQHNY
+32 SLTKVLNQHNY

-78 DSPTLR
+78 DSPTMR

-127 KPEIIC
+127 EPEIIC

-140 SISVKYENGQF
+140 SISVKYDNGQF

-173 KSIPLSINSTELPDK
+173 KSIPLSIDSSELPDK

-208 RLEIGDTP
+208 RIEIGDTP

-260 CMQVLRKAGFKISD
+260 CMQVLRRAGFKISD
-274 HVKLCHSLQE
+274 HIKLCHSLQE

-363 PVQLAGTVVK
+363 PVQLAGTIVK

-378 NADQIAL
+378 NADQIAM

-512 IISGIENSKQVPFER
+512 IIKGIESSKQVPFER

-540 MAKKLAFAMK
+540 MAKKLAFALK
-550 DIETLSNATVEQ
+550 DIEALSCATVEQ

-571 IIAQSIV
+571 VIAQSIV

-584 DNVKIVARLI
+584 ENVKIVARLI

-608 SSSLDGMSVIISGTF
+608 SSSLEGLSVIISGTF

-670 NIKMVDEEEF
+670 NIKMVDEDEF
-680 RKMIGVSDQSMND
+680 RRMIGEM
-693 LLSDI
+693 
-698 AENISGY
+698 
-705 RENHINND
+705 
-713 NDTYRLAE
+713 

>member
-1 MAQEN
+1 
-6 WRNKVALN
+6 
-14 LYKLENSNGM
+14 M

-32 NLTKALNQHNY
+32 SLTKVLNQHNY
-43 NYYVLSNPTISDFEF
+43 NYYVLNNPTISDFEF

-78 DSPTLR
+78 DSPTMR

-127 KPEIIC
+127 EPEIIC

-140 SISVKYENGQF
+140 SISVKYDNGQF

-173 KSIPLSINSTELPDK
+173 KSIPLSINSAELPDK

-208 RLEIGDTP
+208 RIEIGDTP

-260 CMQVLRKAGFKISD
+260 CMQVLRRAGFKISD

-363 PVQLAGTVVK
+363 PVQLAGTIVK

-512 IISGIENSKQVPFER
+512 IIKGIESSKQVPFER

-540 MAKKLAFAMK
+540 MAKKLAFALK

-571 IIAQSIV
+571 VIAQSIV
-578 DYFSND
+578 DYFA
-584 DNVKIVARLI
+584 NVENLKIVARLI

-608 SSSLDGMSVIISGTF
+608 SSSLEGMSVIISGTF

-670 NIKMVDEEEF
+670 NIRMVDEDEF
-680 RKMIGVSDQSMND
+680 RRMIG
-693 LLSDI
+693 
-698 AENISGY
+698 EN
-705 RENHINND
+705 
-713 NDTYRLAE
+713 

>member
-1 MAQEN
+1 
-6 WRNKVALN
+6 V
-14 LYKLENSNGM
+14 
-24 TAEQERII
+24 
-32 NLTKALNQHNY
+32 LNQHNY

-63 ELADLEKRFPEFRQP
+63 ELTDLEKRFPEFRQP

-173 KSIPLSINSTELPDK
+173 KSIPLSINSAELPDK

-208 RLEIGDTP
+208 RIEIGDTP

-260 CMQVLRKAGFKISD
+260 CMQVLRRAGFKISD
-274 HVKLCHSLQE
+274 HVKLCNSLQE

-363 PVQLAGTVVK
+363 PVQLAGTIVK

-492 DLTKEQVLKLDR
+492 DLTKEQVLRLDR

-512 IISGIENSKQVPFER
+512 IIKGIENSKQVPFER

-540 MAKKLAFAMK
+540 MAKKLAFALK

-608 SSSLDGMSVIISGTF
+608 SSSLDGLSVIISGTF

-670 NIKMVDEEEF
+670 NIKMVDEDEF
-680 RKMIGVSDQSMND
+680 RRMIGEM
-693 LLSDI
+693 
-698 AENISGY
+698 
-705 RENHINND
+705 
-713 NDTYRLAE
+713 

>member
-1 MAQEN
+1 MAT
-6 WRNKVALN
+6 V
-14 LYKLENSNGM
+14 M

-32 NLTKALNQHNY
+32 ALTKALNQHNY

-173 KSIPLSINSTELPDK
+173 KSSPLSINSAELPDK

-208 RLEIGDTP
+208 RMEIGDTP

-260 CMQVLRKAGFKISD
+260 CMQVLRRAGFKISD

-512 IISGIENSKQVPFER
+512 IIKGIESSKQVPFER

-680 RKMIGVSDQSMND
+680 RRMIGE
-693 LLSDI
+693 I
-698 AENISGY
+698 
-705 RENHINND
+705 
-713 NDTYRLAE
+713 

>member
-1 MAQEN
+1 
-6 WRNKVALN
+6 
-14 LYKLENSNGM
+14 M

-363 PVQLAGTVVK
+363 PVQLAGTIVK

-413 VFSEK
+413 VFSGK

-492 DLTKEQVLKLDR
+492 DLTKDQVLKLDR

-512 IISGIENSKQVPFER
+512 IISGIENSKRVPFER

-600 KVKEQEKL
+600 RVKEQEKL
-608 SSSLDGMSVIISGTF
+608 SSSLEGMSVIISGTF

-640 KNVSSIS
+640 NNVSSIS

-680 RKMIGVSDQSMND
+680 RRMIG
-693 LLSDI
+693 
-698 AENISGY
+698 ENG
-705 RENHINND
+705 
-713 NDTYRLAE
+713 

>member
-1 MAQEN
+1 
-6 WRNKVALN
+6 
-14 LYKLENSNGM
+14 M

-32 NLTKALNQHNY
+32 NLTKVLNQHNY
-43 NYYVLSNPTISDFEF
+43 NYYVLNNPTISDFEF

-78 DSPTLR
+78 DSPTMR

-127 KPEIIC
+127 EPEIIC

-173 KSIPLSINSTELPDK
+173 KSIPLSIDSSELPDK

-208 RLEIGDTP
+208 RIEIGDTP

-260 CMQVLRKAGFKISD
+260 CMQVLRRAGFKISD
-274 HVKLCHSLQE
+274 HIKLCHSLQE

-303 DGIVLKVNSY
+303 DGIVLKINSY

-363 PVQLAGTVVK
+363 PVQLAGTIVK

-512 IISGIENSKQVPFER
+512 IINGIESSKQVPFER

-540 MAKKLAFAMK
+540 MAKKLAFALK

-562 LVAVGDIGE
+562 LVAVGDIGDV
-571 IIAQSIV
+571 IAQSIV

-584 DNVKIVARLI
+584 ENVKIVARLI

-608 SSSLDGMSVIISGTF
+608 SASLEGLSVIISGTF

-680 RKMIGVSDQSMND
+680 RRMIG
-693 LLSDI
+693 
-698 AENISGY
+698 EN
-705 RENHINND
+705 
-713 NDTYRLAE
+713 

>member
-1 MAQEN
+1 
-6 WRNKVALN
+6 
-14 LYKLENSNGM
+14 M

-32 NLTKALNQHNY
+32 NLTKVLNQHNY
-43 NYYVLSNPTISDFEF
+43 NYYVLNNPTISDFEF

-112 EITEFYN
+112 EITDFYN

-127 KPEIIC
+127 EPEIIC

-140 SISVKYENGQF
+140 SISVKYDNGQF

-173 KSIPLSINSTELPDK
+173 KSIPLSIDSSELPDK

-208 RLEIGDTP
+208 RIEIGDTP

-260 CMQVLRKAGFKISD
+260 CMQVLRRAGFKISD
-274 HVKLCHSLQE
+274 HIKLCHSLQE

-363 PVQLAGTVVK
+363 PVQLAGTIVK

-433 RVEGEAKHFC
+433 REDGEAKHFC

-540 MAKKLAFAMK
+540 MAKKLAFALK
-550 DIETLSNATVEQ
+550 DIETLSSATVEQ

-571 IIAQSIV
+571 VIAQSIV

-584 DNVKIVARLI
+584 ENVKIVARLI

-608 SSSLDGMSVIISGTF
+608 SSSLEGMSVIISGTF

-670 NIKMVDEEEF
+670 NIKMVDEDEF
-680 RKMIGVSDQSMND
+680 RRMIG
-693 LLSDI
+693 
-698 AENISGY
+698 
-705 RENHINND
+705 D
-713 NDTYRLAE
+713 N

>member
-1 MAQEN
+1 
-6 WRNKVALN
+6 
-14 LYKLENSNGM
+14 M

-32 NLTKALNQHNY
+32 NLTKVLNQHSY
-43 NYYVLSNPTISDFEF
+43 NYYVFSNPTISDFEF

-63 ELADLEKRFPEFRQP
+63 ELAVLEKQFPEYRQP

-84 VGSDISNEFKTVA
+84 VGSDLSNEFKTVY

-127 KPEIIC
+127 EPEIIC

-140 SISVKYENGQF
+140 SISVKYEDGKF

-173 KSIPLSINSTELPDK
+173 KSIPLSINSAELPDR
-188 FEIRGEIIMPHKSF
+188 FEIRGEILMPHKSF
-202 DALNAE
+202 NALNAE
-208 RLEIGDTP
+208 RLEIGETP

-231 NPKEVAKR
+231 NPKEVARR

-247 MMGRNLPAKTHYE
+247 MMGRNLPTKTHYE
-260 CMQVLRKAGFKISD
+260 SLQMLREAGFKISD

-378 NADQIAL
+378 NADQIEL
-385 LDIRVGDMVYVEKG
+385 LDIRVGDMVFVEKG

-413 VFSEK
+413 VFSQK
-418 TQFITKCPECGAELV
+418 TKYITKCPECGADLV
-433 RVEGEAKHFC
+433 RVDGEAKHFC
-443 PNSNNCPPQ
+443 PNSANCPPQ

-481 AGLVHNIADLY
+481 AGLIRNIADLY
-492 DLTKEQVLKLDR
+492 DLTKEQVLKLER

-512 IISGIENSKQVPFER
+512 IIKGIESSRDVPFER
-527 VVYALGIRHVGET
+527 VVYALGIRYVGET
-540 MAKKLAFAMK
+540 VAKKLAFALK
-550 DIETLSNATVEQ
+550 DINA
-562 LVAVGDIGE
+562 LASAKFDDLIAVGDIGE
-571 IIAQSIV
+571 VIAQSVV
-578 DYFSND
+578 DFFAD
-584 DNVKIVARLI
+584 DENVKIVARLI

-608 SSSLDGMSVIISGTF
+608 SSSLEGMSVIISGTF
-623 THYSR
+623 TNYSR

-640 KNVSSIS
+640 KNVTSIS

-670 NIKMVDEEEF
+670 GIRMVDETEF
-680 RKMIGVSDQSMND
+680 RKIIGD
-693 LLSDI
+693 
-698 AENISGY
+698 E
-705 RENHINND
+705 
-713 NDTYRLAE
+713 

>member
-1 MAQEN
+1 
-6 WRNKVALN
+6 
-14 LYKLENSNGM
+14 M

-32 NLTKALNQHNY
+32 SLTKVLNQHNY

-63 ELADLEKRFPEFRQP
+63 ELTDLEKRFPEFRQP

-173 KSIPLSINSTELPDK
+173 KSIPLSINSAELPDK
-188 FEIRGEIIMPHKSF
+188 FEIRGEIIMPHKTF

-208 RLEIGDTP
+208 RIEIGDTP

-260 CMQVLRKAGFKISD
+260 CMQVLRRAGFKISD

-363 PVQLAGTVVK
+363 PVQLAGTIVK

-512 IISGIENSKQVPFER
+512 IINGIESSKHVPFER

-540 MAKKLAFAMK
+540 MAKKLAFALK

-571 IIAQSIV
+571 VIAQSIV
-578 DYFSND
+578 DYFANEE
-584 DNVKIVARLI
+584 NLKIVARLI
-594 DAGLQF
+594 NAGLQF

-608 SSSLDGMSVIISGTF
+608 SSSLEGLSVIISGTF

-670 NIKMVDEEEF
+670 NIKMVDEDEF
-680 RKMIGVSDQSMND
+680 RRMVG
-693 LLSDI
+693 
-698 AENISGY
+698 EN
-705 RENHINND
+705 
-713 NDTYRLAE
+713 

>member
-1 MAQEN
+1 
-6 WRNKVALN
+6 
-14 LYKLENSNGM
+14 M

-32 NLTKALNQHNY
+32 SLTKVLNQHNY
-43 NYYVLSNPTISDFEF
+43 NYYVLNNPTISDFEF

-78 DSPTLR
+78 DSPTMR

-127 KPEIIC
+127 EPEIIC

-140 SISVKYENGQF
+140 SISVKYDNGQF

-173 KSIPLSINSTELPDK
+173 KSIPLSIDSSELPDK

-208 RLEIGDTP
+208 RIEIGDTP

-260 CMQVLRKAGFKISD
+260 CMQVLRRAGFKISD
-274 HVKLCHSLQE
+274 HIKLCHSLQE

-363 PVQLAGTVVK
+363 PVQLAGTIVK

-433 RVEGEAKHFC
+433 REDGEAKHFC

-540 MAKKLAFAMK
+540 MAKKLAFALK
-550 DIETLSNATVEQ
+550 DIETLSSATVEQ

-571 IIAQSIV
+571 VIAQSIV

-584 DNVKIVARLI
+584 ENVKIVARLI

-608 SSSLDGMSVIISGTF
+608 SSSLEGMSVIISGTF

-680 RKMIGVSDQSMND
+680 RRMIG
-693 LLSDI
+693 
-698 AENISGY
+698 ENG
-705 RENHINND
+705 
-713 NDTYRLAE
+713 